1 MPSGWRVAGVLERLP
16 VRLGQVVG
24 VDVELAGAVTLHR

>member
-1 MPSGWRVAGVLERLP
+1 MPSGWLWPGARERLP

-24 VDVELAGAVTLHR
+24 VDVELAGRGHDAT